1 MKTSIPYGKHYIDQ
15 DDIDAVVDVL
25 ENHPLTQGKKVSDF
39 EDAIAE
45 FVGAKYAV
53 AMSSW
58 TAGLHMA
65 CIAAWVNDSN
75 AVVTSP
81 ITFVASSNA
90 VLYCGAEVIF
100 SDIDKSTIN
109 LCPEELRATVK
120 KHKNIKAIIP
130 VHFSG
135 LPCDMESIKKT
146 ADGINALVIEDAAHA
161 LGATYPDGSKVG
173 SCKYSDMTGFSFHP
187 VKSIAAGEGGMI
199 TTNDQA
205 IYKKLLRLRSHG
217 INKLDDDFIDKA
229 AAVTGADNNPWY
241 MEMQELGYNY
251 RITDI
256 QAALGESQLKKLP
269 RFLDRRRQLAK
280 RYDQL
285 FSDIAQIEPIQSSY
299 RDQSSHHLYVIRVKY
314 EFIGITRAKLM
325 AELETEGI
333 LTQVHYI
340 PVTSHPYYKN
350 LGFKSVDYPR
360 AVTFYCQ
367 ALSLPLFF
375 TLTNVEQDKVVN
387 TLKRILSL

>member
-1 MKTSIPYGKHYIDQ
+1 
-15 DDIDAVVDVL
+15 
-25 ENHPLTQGKKVSDF
+25 
-39 EDAIAE
+39 
-45 FVGAKYAV
+45 
-53 AMSSW
+53 
-58 TAGLHMA
+58 
-65 CIAAWVNDSN
+65 
-75 AVVTSP
+75 
-81 ITFVASSNA
+81 
-90 VLYCGAEVIF
+90 
-100 SDIDKSTIN
+100 
-109 LCPEELRATVK
+109 
-120 KHKNIKAIIP
+120 
-130 VHFSG
+130 
-135 LPCDMESIKKT
+135 
-146 ADGINALVIEDAAHA
+146 
-161 LGATYPDGSKVG
+161 
-173 SCKYSDMTGFSFHP
+173 
-187 VKSIAAGEGGMI
+187 MI

-256 QAALGESQLKKLP
+256 RAALGESQLKKLP

-360 AVTFYCQ
+360 AVTFYGQ